1 MENYQLI
8 TIALAFCCIAIIVVA
23 YLFFNDDELDNDEGY
38 IQEQMP
44 IHAEKPYVELH
55 VFCNHTG
62 QKTDVVTWC
71 STTCEEVTTYCDTCG
86 KELAKRTDC

>member
-8 TIALAFCCIAIIVVA
+8 TIALALCSAAIIIVA
-23 YLFFNDDELDNDEGY
+23 YLFFNDDDLDNDEGY
-38 IQEQMP
+38 IEEMP

-55 VFCNHTG
+55 IFCNHTG
-62 QKTDVVTWC
+62 QKTDVVTWS
-71 STTCEEVTTYCDTCG
+71 STTCEEITTYCDTCG